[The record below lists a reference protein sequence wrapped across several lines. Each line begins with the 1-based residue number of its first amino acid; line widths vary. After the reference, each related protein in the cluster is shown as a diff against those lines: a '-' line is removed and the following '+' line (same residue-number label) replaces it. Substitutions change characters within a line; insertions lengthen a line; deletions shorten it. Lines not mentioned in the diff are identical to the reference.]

1 MSRDPFAEDLQDRL
15 ANLANADVAFHGI
28 LYRSADP
35 KYADGKDLLSGQG
48 ARVHGARWNPIG
60 IAAVYGAA
68 TPELAMAETL
78 AMNRYYGLP
87 IHQALPR
94 IFVAI
99 DVQVSSIIDL
109 TDGATRQR
117 LKISESRMLDADWRK
132 DVSRGLVPLTHRLGK
147 AAFDAEFEGLMV
159 HSATGVE
166 GTNLVI
172 FPQKL
177 RKGSHLRVGSPSI

>member
-1 MSRDPFAEDLQDRL
+1 M
-15 ANLANADVAFHGI
+15 
-28 LYRSADP
+28 
-35 KYADGKDLLSGQG
+35 
-48 ARVHGARWNPIG
+48 HGARWNPIG
-60 IAAVYGAA
+60 VAAVYGAA

-78 AMNRYYGLP
+78 AMYRYYGLP

-109 TDGATRQR
+109 TDGVIRQR
-117 LKISESRMLDADWRK
+117 LKISENRMLETDWRLDAAK
-132 DVSRGLVPLTHRLGK
+132 GLVPLTHQLGK
-147 AAFDAEFEGLMV
+147 AAFDAGFEGLMV

-166 GTNLVI
+166 GKNLVM

-177 RKGSHLRVGSPSI
+177 RKGSHLKVGSPGI